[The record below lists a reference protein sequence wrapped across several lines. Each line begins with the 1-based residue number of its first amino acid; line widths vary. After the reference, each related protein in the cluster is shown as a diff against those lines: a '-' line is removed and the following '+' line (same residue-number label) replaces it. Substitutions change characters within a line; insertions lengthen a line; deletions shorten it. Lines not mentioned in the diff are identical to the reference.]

1 MLAGGLVSVNKWV
14 LIAKAGRKNVLV
26 TKYEILHNLKL
37 YTVGNRQDR
46 EFLVPRKH
54 YGWGNRELKKGIHL
68 QETNS
73 V

>member
-1 MLAGGLVSVNKWV
+1 MPFIPGFKSYLQHLMLAGGLVSVNKWV

-54 YGWGNRELKKGIHL
+54 YG
-68 QETNS
+68 
-73 V
+73 